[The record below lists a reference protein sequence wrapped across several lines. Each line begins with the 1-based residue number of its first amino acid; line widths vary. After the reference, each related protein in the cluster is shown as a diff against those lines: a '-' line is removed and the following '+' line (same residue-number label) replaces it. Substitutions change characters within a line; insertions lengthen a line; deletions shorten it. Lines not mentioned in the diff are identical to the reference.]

1 MDLITYMKH
10 ERSGKLRGIYWLF
23 QINMAFNSNKIEGNQ
38 LSFEQT
44 QYLFDEKRIYTENGE
59 SIALDDIQ
67 ETINHFRTFDYIL
80 ENVEE
85 DIDITML
92 KELHYLLQ
100 QNTSAEEN
108 PLNPVGKFKPEIN
121 VIGLAE
127 IPTTHPDDVEV
138 ELSALLKE
146 YLSKKKIHFED
157 LVDFH
162 VKFERI
168 HPFADGNGRIGR
180 LIAFKESLKHNIV
193 PSVILNKH
201 RHFYMLGLKEYD
213 DVSKLRLLET
223 FRAGQDYSEQVLK
236 KLEFEGNINNR
247 IKENEKDKGYEL

>member
-1 MDLITYMKH
+1 
-10 ERSGKLRGIYWLF
+10 
-23 QINMAFNSNKIEGNQ
+23 
-38 LSFEQT
+38 
-44 QYLFDEKRIYTENGE
+44 
-59 SIALDDIQ
+59 
-67 ETINHFRTFDYIL
+67 
-80 ENVEE
+80 
-85 DIDITML
+85 
-92 KELHYLLQ
+92 LHYLLQ